1 LILICNF
8 AIQRQVFSTNQFKLE
23 KMSNA
28 KISIRFFDDR
38 EVRALWDD
46 ENAKWWFSVLDIVA
60 VLTDQNDYTKTRN
73 YWKYL
78 KAKLKKEN
86 SQVVS
91 ATTQLKFLAPDGKL
105 RLADMLN
112 YEGII
117 ALGKEFPSK
126 KANRFIEW
134 FTYSDESIDGKSKT
148 KAYALFESSF
158 INNIEVGTITG
169 LQQIHAYLFGGLYDF
184 AGQIRQKNISK
195 GGFQFAV
202 SRFLGDTLRQIE
214 EMPETTFEEIVDK
227 YLEMNIAHPFMEGNG
242 RSTRIWLDLILKKR
256 LNKCVDW
263 SKIGKRDYMNAM
275 IQSPLN
281 CKILKKLL
289 ESSLTNRINDR
300 EMFMKG
306 IDYSYYYEENN

>member
-1 LILICNF
+1 
-8 AIQRQVFSTNQFKLE
+8 
-23 KMSNA
+23 MSKA
-28 KISIRFFDDR
+28 KISIRFFNDR
-38 EVRALWDD
+38 EVRAVWDE

-60 VLTDQNDYTKTRN
+60 VLTDQHDYTKTRN

-78 KAKLKKEN
+78 KTKLKKEN

-91 ATTQLKFLAPDGKL
+91 VTTQLKILAPDGKK
-105 RLADMLN
+105 RLADMLD
-112 YEGII
+112 YKGII

-148 KAYALFESSF
+148 KAYALFDSSL
-158 INNIEVGTITG
+158 INNIEVGTTKG

-184 AGQIRQKNISK
+184 VGQIRQKNISK

-202 SRFLGDTLRQIE
+202 SRFLSETLNQIE
-214 EMPETTFEEIVDK
+214 AMPETTFDEIVNK
-227 YLEMNIAHPFMEGNG
+227 YVEMNIAHPFMEGNG

-256 LNKCVDW
+256 LKKCVDW
-263 SKIGKRDYMNAM
+263 SNMGKRDYMNAM
-275 IQSPLN
+275 VQSQTN
-281 CKILKKLL
+281 SNVLKKLL
-289 ESSLTNRINDR
+289 KNALTDKINNR

-306 IDYSYYYEENN
+306 IDYSYYYEEND

>member
-1 LILICNF
+1 
-8 AIQRQVFSTNQFKLE
+8 
-23 KMSNA
+23 MSKA

-38 EVRALWDD
+38 EVRALWDE

-60 VLTDQNDYTKTRN
+60 VLTNQNDYAKTRN

-86 SQVVS
+86 SELVS
-91 ATTQLKFLAPDGKL
+91 ATTQLKLLANDGKRYL
-105 RLADMLN
+105 TDMLD
-112 YEGII
+112 YKGII
-117 ALGKEFPSK
+117 ALGKEFPGK
-126 KANRFIEW
+126 KANRFIDW

-148 KAYALFESSF
+148 KAYALFESTF
-158 INNIEVGTITG
+158 INSIEVGTSKG

-202 SRFLGDTLRQIE
+202 SRFLGETLRQIE

-227 YLEMNIAHPFMEGNG
+227 YVEMNMAHPFMEGNG

-256 LNKCVDW
+256 LYKCVDW
-263 SKIGKRDYMNAM
+263 SKIGKNDYMNAM
-275 IQSPLN
+275 IQSPVN
-281 CKILKKLL
+281 SSALKRLL
-289 ESSLTNRINDR
+289 ESSLTNKINDR
-300 EMFMKG
+300 EMYMKG
-306 IDYSYYYEENN
+306 IDYSYYYEEND